1 MTTEL
6 QKNIEILIE
15 NLESG
20 IDGAEILPILLRRL
34 GCEVILPSELKQIA
48 MNLSSKIE
56 HFSKV
61 QSANIE
67 KWELGWQENLD
78 LLNDASD
85 VQSALVPKYLL
96 KSKFFRA
103 NGKYYR
109 MPYPEFFPTLHS
121 TLILRILAKIPK
133 VEFASI
139 FKLGA
144 GSCQN
149 IPLIH
154 SIFPDYPLYACD
166 WSLASVAIAEQLGKL
181 VSPKIQGVR
190 YDYFEHNTLNIS
202 NSLVLTIHS
211 LEQIGNDMS
220 VLERILEGKPKFVL
234 HIEPVVENYHSESE
248 LGEDLIQLHS
258 VRNYIVGLPSWLED
272 QEGNGRIRII
282 DKGKFEIGS
291 EISEPYSYYL
301 WEPTDRFVVS

>member
-6 QKNIEILIE
+6 QKNIELWIDS
-15 NLESG
+15 LESG
-20 IDGAEILPILLRRL
+20 FGNAEIMPPLLRGL
-34 GCEVILPSELKQIA
+34 DCEAILPSELKQIA
-48 MNLSSKIE
+48 INLSSKIE

-78 LLNDASD
+78 QLNDASD

-96 KSKFFRA
+96 KSKFFRV

-109 MPYPEFFPTLHS
+109 MPSPEFFPALHS
-121 TLILRILAKIPK
+121 ALILRILAKIPAEEFTSI
-133 VEFASI
+133 VE
-139 FKLGA
+139 LGA

-154 SIFPDYPLYACD
+154 SIFPEYPLYACD
-166 WSLASVAIAEQLGKL
+166 WSLASVAIAERLNKL
-181 VSPKIQGVR
+181 VSPKIHGVR
-190 YDYFEHNTLNIS
+190 YDYFGNNELNIS

-234 HIEPVVENYHSESE
+234 HIEPVVENYYSESE

-258 VRNYIVGLPSWLED
+258 VRNYLVGLPSWLEL

-301 WEPTDRFVVS
+301 WEPTDHFVVS